1 VLNLSTIAF
10 EKQQVKNYRSIKI
23 FNMEHKKRLEEL
35 NKESLEKLE
44 EYLKTK
50 ETLLQVDREKVHK
63 SKEEWQV
70 AWGKLMEALMVLER
84 LEI

>member
-1 VLNLSTIAF
+1 
-10 EKQQVKNYRSIKI
+10 
-23 FNMEHKKRLEEL
+23 
-35 NKESLEKLE
+35 
-44 EYLKTK
+44 
-50 ETLLQVDREKVHK
+50 LQVDREKVHK